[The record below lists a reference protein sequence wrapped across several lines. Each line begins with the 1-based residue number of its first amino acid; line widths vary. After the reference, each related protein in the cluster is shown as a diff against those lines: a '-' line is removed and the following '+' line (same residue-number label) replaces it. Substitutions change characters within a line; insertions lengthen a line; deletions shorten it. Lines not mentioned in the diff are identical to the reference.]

1 MRSVV
6 RRGLLRATEAKR
18 KDRTMKLTTIT
29 HVSLDG
35 VMQGLGGADE
45 DRSGGFERGGWA
57 IPLFEDEAATFL
69 DQVFQRA
76 DAFLF
81 GRKTYEIFA
90 GSWGTG
96 SWGANQGN
104 NPISVALNTRPKY
117 VASTTLTEPEWDDTT
132 VLSDDVAAAV
142 AELKAKPGGELQ
154 VHGSGALIRWLMD
167 NDLVDEIN
175 LFTYPVI
182 IGQGTR
188 LFADAGPDIA
198 LDLVDSRAFPNGIT
212 IQVYRPAGRPEYA
225 T

>member
-1 MRSVV
+1 
-6 RRGLLRATEAKR
+6 
-18 KDRTMKLTTIT
+18 MKLATTT

-57 IPLFEDEAATFL
+57 IPLFDGEAATFL
-69 DQVFQRA
+69 DQVFGRA

-81 GRKTYEIFA
+81 GRRTYEIFA

-117 VASTTLTEPEWDDTT
+117 VASTTLIDPQWADTT
-132 VLSDDVAAAV
+132 VLSGDVAATIG
-142 AELKAKPGGELQ
+142 ELKAKPGGELQ
-154 VHGSGALIRWLMD
+154 VHGSGALIRWLLD
-167 NDLVDEIN
+167 NHLVDEIN

-188 LFADAGPDIA
+188 LFRDTGPDTA
-198 LDLVDSRAFPNGIT
+198 LDLVESRATPEGIT
-212 IQVYRPAGRPEYA
+212 IQVYRPIGRPEYA